1 MSGTKIPILDEEI
14 LFKEKP
20 DYLILLSWHISDIL
34 IKNLKQKN
42 FKGKFIVPL
51 PEPVIIN

>member
-42 FKGKFIVPL
+42 FKGKFIVTL

>member
-1 MSGTKIPILDEEI
+1 MSGTKIPIFDEEI
-14 LFKEKP
+14 LLKEKP

-51 PEPVIIN
+51 PEPTIIE